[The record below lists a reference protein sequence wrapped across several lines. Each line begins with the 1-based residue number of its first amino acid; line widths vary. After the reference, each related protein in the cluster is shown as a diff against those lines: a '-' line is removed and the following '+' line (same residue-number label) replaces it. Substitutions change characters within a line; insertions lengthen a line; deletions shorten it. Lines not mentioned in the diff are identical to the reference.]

1 MKTKSVFSLM
11 MIFGTLVTISS
22 NNWISMWMGLEL
34 NMMSFIPLIYKKSS
48 KSSEAG
54 MMYFLIQSM
63 SSMILMF
70 SMLMMNMWAD
80 QMKYFIW
87 LIGMSLLI
95 KLGAA
100 PFHMWLPEMLT
111 KLNWLNCFILLTWQK
126 LAPMMMIN
134 NLNYNNMIMTT
145 SIIISVIMGAMG
157 GLNQASL
164 RKIMGYS
171 SINHLGWMLSM
182 SKIQNNWIIYLFI
195 YSMITLMI
203 CVMFNNYNMY
213 YINQINMINLSMAE
227 KLSFTMNMLSLGGLP
242 PFLGFLSKWIV
253 INTLMEDKM
262 IFMLIIMVMMSMITL
277 FYYMRMISSMML
289 SFQSVNKWMIINNNN
304 NHPMYMMMINMSLPF
319 YVIFNFM

>member
-1 MKTKSVFSLM
+1 MKTKSVFLVM
-11 MIFGTLVTISS
+11 MIFGTLITISS

-70 SMLMMNMWAD
+70 SLLMMNMWTD

-111 KLNWLNCFILLTWQK
+111 KLNWVSCFILLTWQK

-134 NLNYNNMIMTT
+134 NLNYNNMIMML
-145 SIIISVIMGAMG
+145 SIITSVIMGAIG
-157 GLNQASL
+157 GLNQTSL

-182 SKIQNNWIIYLFI
+182 SKMQNKWIIYLII

-203 CVMFNNYNMY
+203 CMMLNNYNLY
-213 YINQINMINLSMAE
+213 YINQINMINLSMTE

-262 IFMLIIMVMMSMITL
+262 IFMLIIMVMTSMITL
-277 FYYMRMISSMML
+277 FYYMRMISMMML

-304 NHPMYMMMINMSLPF
+304 NYPMYMMMINMSLPF
-319 YVIFNFM
+319 YMILNFM